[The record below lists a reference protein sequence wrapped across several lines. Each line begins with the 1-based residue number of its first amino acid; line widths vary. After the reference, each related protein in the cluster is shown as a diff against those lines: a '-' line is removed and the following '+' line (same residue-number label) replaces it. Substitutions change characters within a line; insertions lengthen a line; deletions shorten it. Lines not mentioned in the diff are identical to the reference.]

1 MSRKVC
7 VMCEYFKLLSSKR
20 NVGRCLYRK
29 QYMYGTDR
37 RCENYVPLS
46 EPTKAQEVN
55 AEETGFLMQ
64 RFMKQE

>member
-1 MSRKVC
+1 MTRKVC
-7 VMCEYFKLLSSKR
+7 AMCEYFRFLISGR

-37 RCENYVPLS
+37 KCANYVPLP
-46 EPTKAQEVN
+46 EPPEEPEED

-64 RFMKQE
+64 RFMRQE